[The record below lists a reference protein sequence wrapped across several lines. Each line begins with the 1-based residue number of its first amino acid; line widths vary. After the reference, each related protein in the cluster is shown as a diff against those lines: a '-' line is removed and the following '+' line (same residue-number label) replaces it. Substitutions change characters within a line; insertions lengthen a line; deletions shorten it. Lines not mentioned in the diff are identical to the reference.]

1 MVSYCNAGGN
11 VGKVLSG
18 CDFCPAYAPPVV
30 YPPAVYQPTV
40 VEPLMDIYQAPQ
52 TAIYSTPRQLTSY
65 RLITVPD
72 SAEEDERYEVRVVTD
87 RGQHVQEPNTLES
100 EGGYDP

>member
-1 MVSYCNAGGN
+1 MDIELISRGGDFFFVYCRDERVTTRHPKGPNFRNTRKTYRSMVSYCNAGGN

-52 TAIYSTPRQLTSY
+52 TAIYSTPR
-65 RLITVPD
+65 
-72 SAEEDERYEVRVVTD
+72 
-87 RGQHVQEPNTLES
+87 
-100 EGGYDP
+100 